1 MEHAIRALPSLV
13 GKTAA
18 ITGATGGIGFA
29 IATRFAQ
36 EGASVVLLGRSKA
49 KLERALSGIQ
59 SVKPFPHVRLAALVA
74 RSGTPTSSS
83 ASGISQDA
91 DGKDRDPHRQ
101 IFSSAVL
108 DVTSFEQWKDVA
120 KEHDKIDILVNCA
133 GITQKSLL
141 VKTEPSEVMDI
152 VNTNLTGAIW
162 GCKAVGKPML
172 RRKSGCIINV
182 SSLLAVKAHSGS
194 AIYGATKAALL
205 GLTGTLAIEYGHF
218 GVRVNAIVPGYILTP
233 MTTEIETD
241 ILKRAI
247 PLHRFGLPQEVAD
260 AAVFLANNTYAN
272 NCILNVDG
280 GLSAG

>member
-1 MEHAIRALPSLV
+1 MRALPSLV

-49 KLERALSGIQ
+49 KLERALGEIQ
-59 SVKPFPHVRLAALVA
+59 S
-74 RSGTPTSSS
+74 
-83 ASGISQDA
+83 
-91 DGKDRDPHRQ
+91 DRDQHRQ
-101 IFSSAVL
+101 KFSSAVL
-108 DVTSFEQWKDVA
+108 DVANFEQWKDVA

-182 SSLLAVKAHSGS
+182 SSLLAVKAHFGT

-218 GVRVNAIVPGYILTP
+218 GVRVNAIVPGYISTL
-233 MTTEIETD
+233 MTND

-247 PLHRFGLPQEVAD
+247 PLHRFGLPHEIAD
-260 AAVFLANNTYAN
+260 AAVFLANNTYTN